1 MIEVKTIGISG
12 FEGAIRG
19 MRMPYESFDKSDSR
33 LTLDCDDCWIG
44 DLEDGCNYC
53 RSYGKGDSYKKF
65 VIGENDMKLAKKL
78 IKGGSEH
85 RKFLRM
91 IHVQTEILAPRRWWC
106 EFDTYRFVEKNSSST
121 MHLITKRHLTIDD
134 FSYNTHSRLVILKTL
149 DGINNLIDV
158 YNTTSDATLREAVFV
173 AIKDALPEG
182 FNQLRE
188 IDTNYEELL
197 TIYRQRKNH
206 RQPEWREFCAWVRAL
221 PYMEEFIKAYEEG
234 MEHTN

>member
-1 MIEVKTIGISG
+1 MIEVKTIGIFG

-19 MRMPYESFDKSDSR
+19 MRMPYESFDKSDSYE
-33 LTLDCDDCWIG
+33 CDGYDDYHCYVCKYANRDFDRCERPYSFTIG
-44 DLEDGCNYC
+44 
-53 RSYGKGDSYKKF
+53 S
-65 VIGENDMKLAKKL
+65 NDMKLVKKL

-91 IHVQTEILAPRRWWC
+91 IHVQVEILAPRRWWC

-134 FSYNTHSRLVILKTL
+134 FSYNTLSRLVILKTL

-158 YNTTSDATLREAVFV
+158 YNTTSDATLREAAFI
-173 AIKDALPEG
+173 AIKDALPDG

-206 RQPEWREFCAWVRAL
+206 RQPEWKEFCAWVRAL
-221 PYMEEFIKAYEEG
+221 PYMEEFIKTYEEG

>member
-1 MIEVKTIGISG
+1 MIEVKTISISG

-19 MRMPYESFDKSDSR
+19 MRMPYESFDKSDSAWCGER
-33 LTLDCDDCWIG
+33 FCDEETCKIALDGACCWSPDEEDRFIIG
-44 DLEDGCNYC
+44 LE
-53 RSYGKGDSYKKF
+53 
-65 VIGENDMKLAKKL
+65 DMKLAKKL

-91 IHVQTEILAPRRWWC
+91 IHVQAEILAPRRLWC